1 MLYVDI
7 PTAAEFRTLAER
19 RADTCVSIY
28 IPTTPITQGTDASR
42 IELKNSIREAARQL
56 READFDKRRLAA
68 LEEPIEELLD
78 DYDFWKHQSNSLA
91 VLATPDDLHT
101 YRLPNN
107 FATSVEVSD
116 RFHLTPLV
124 RTLSFP
130 YSKFVLALSQGAV
143 RLIEVDENTFSAE
156 VSVPD
161 LPSNLSEATGRS
173 MPRDRAPTS
182 RLQGDE
188 GQKVLIRQFARQVDR
203 ALRSH
208 LAGQT
213 QPLILAG
220 VRPILDIFRSVCS
233 YPNMLEE
240 QLLGNWEHLS
250 PAELAEMARPLVTR
264 EYQKRVRDLHQ
275 RFSKFQTQRRTS
287 DDFGQLGTLATNGA
301 VDTLL
306 LDIES
311 SVLGTID
318 EFGAI
323 SFAVNSSPQDY
334 DLIGEIAIRAFLTG
348 AKLVGVRGEDL
359 PGRAKAAAILRYPA
373 VETQRAARA

>member
-7 PTAAEFRTLAER
+7 PTAAEFKALAER
-19 RADTCVSIY
+19 RADACVSIY

-42 IELKNSIREAARQL
+42 IELKNSIREATRQL

-68 LEEPIEELLD
+68 LEGPIEELLD

-101 YRLPNN
+101 YRLPNH
-107 FATSVEVSD
+107 FASFVEVSD

-143 RLIEVDENTFSAE
+143 RLIEIDENTFSAE

-161 LPSNLSEATGRS
+161 LPSDLSEATGRS
-173 MPRDRAPTS
+173 MPRDRAPTG

-208 LAGQT
+208 LAGQA

-220 VRPILDIFRSVCS
+220 VRPLLDIFRSLCS
-233 YPNMLEE
+233 YPNLLEE

-264 EYQKRVRDLHQ
+264 EYQKRVRDLRE
-275 RFSKFQTQRRTS
+275 RFSKFETQRRTS
-287 DDFGQLGTLATNGA
+287 HDFQQLGTLATNGA

-306 LDIES
+306 IDIDS
-311 SVLGTID
+311 SVLGTMD

-323 SFAVNSSPQDY
+323 SFSTNPSAHDY
-334 DLIGEIAIRAFLTG
+334 DLIGEIAIRVFLTG
-348 AKLVGVRGEDL
+348 GKLVGVRGEDL
-359 PGRAKAAAILRYPA
+359 PGHAKAAAILRYPA
-373 VETQRAARA
+373 VETQKAARA